1 MSRKTQKRSQKKS
14 QKSQEGGRRKHRGT
28 RKGPSTWLTLVK
40 KTLHELRQKNKS
52 ASLGDAMK
60 EASRRKKQ
68 GKM

>member
-1 MSRKTQKRSQKKS
+1 MSRKTLKRSQK
-14 QKSQEGGRRKHRGT
+14 KSQEGGRRKHRGT
-28 RKGPSTWLTLVK
+28 RKGPSAWLALVK
-40 KTLHELRQKNKS
+40 KTLHELRQTKKD